1 MDDIDRTSHTYQLK
15 KSLLRK
21 AWDGQSKFTG
31 PEMIAKILEMNAR
44 VHDATAHER
53 ALNAVAALKQAAEAE
68 VAQVNEAIYD
78 CLEQAEIRRMT
89 GEVQDS
95 PKLQTYIEEER
106 RYDEQ
111 FRKQLEITGTPAHLI
126 PEPMS
131 EGLIR
136 LNAIERMNGRNQRW
150 LVTEESE
157 KIQEAQ
163 RLVLQPY
170 IEEERR
176 QDEQLREYLERMGT
190 PAHLMPKPMSEVLLR
205 LNALERMNGNDKRWI
220 DPENAE
226 KIEEAQHLIQLRG
239 RPSGPTL
246 H

>member
-68 VAQVNEAIYD
+68 VAQVREEIYD

-95 PKLQTYIEEER
+95 PELQAYIEEER
-106 RYDEQ
+106 QYDED
-111 FRKQLEITGTPAHLI
+111 FRKHLEI
-126 PEPMS
+126 M
-131 EGLIR
+131 
-136 LNAIERMNGRNQRW
+136 
-150 LVTEESE
+150 
-157 KIQEAQ
+157 
-163 RLVLQPY
+163 
-170 IEEERR
+170 
-176 QDEQLREYLERMGT
+176 DT
-190 PAHLMPKPMSEVLLR
+190 PAHLMPKPLSEPLIR
-205 LNALERMNGNDKRWI
+205 LNALERMNGSDRRWV
-220 DPENAE
+220 DAEDSE
-226 KIEEAQHLIQLRG
+226 KIEQAQRLIKSRG
-239 RPSGPTL
+239 GQDAPTI